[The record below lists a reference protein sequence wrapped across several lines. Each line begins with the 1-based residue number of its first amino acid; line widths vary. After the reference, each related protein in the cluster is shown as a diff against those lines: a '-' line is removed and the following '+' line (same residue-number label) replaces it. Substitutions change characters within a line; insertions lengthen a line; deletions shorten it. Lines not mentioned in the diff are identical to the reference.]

1 MLYSRK
7 SYNDFIHFSPLKVD
21 VNFLLSGASSGQL
34 PLVLDFTIHSAGV
47 TLAQFNDVI
56 FKLDYFERKNLL
68 VADSELISI
77 VIKHYTTQGLKQFY
91 VLVLGFY
98 VIGNLMKLVL
108 GLQKGSKFILICLMI
123 ELS

>member
-1 MLYSRK
+1 
-7 SYNDFIHFSPLKVD
+7 
-21 VNFLLSGASSGQL
+21 LSGASSGQL